1 MSFGNI
7 STPKTRKK
15 STFMASLP
23 RPDTQKEATSQERD
37 ESVTKAS
44 QERDESVTKA
54 SQERDESVTKALPK
68 KTENHESVT
77 KASRERR
84 PERDWVRD
92 ESVTKASRERH
103 QIEVT
108 NLSLQEENFLNYLF
122 EICSNIGQ
130 RETPKIMNREIT
142 TNILKTSAGGLRS
155 LVWRLSKKNVLKISN
170 SKNGP
175 SGWRIYELPEDTYKH
190 YSTQRNIE
198 RASRERHESVTRASP
213 NASLRASLN
222 SSSSSSSFI
231 YKETTTELENQNDE
245 WSKIQTPE
253 ILKKYHFGK
262 GIITQVMSRNLL
274 SPGELQ
280 ESLNAFAFDI
290 EENKVIQVKKIRNA
304 TSYFMKIMNSKSPYL
319 PPGNYK
325 SDEEKAMDE
334 ILQRTEEKA
343 KKIKEREKR
352 LLEANYTI
360 WTDETSREEIE
371 KAVPAD
377 MFQYMGEMHSTQVKD
392 YFVKA
397 IWPEEKTKLS
407 SIDSGDSIH

>member
-1 MSFGNI
+1 MLSQLTKIIKSSIRTTIKRIRNDEIIAIIPLGKGRGSKIQIELSRSAYAWWI
-7 STPKTRKK
+7 SNH
-15 STFMASLP
+15 
-23 RPDTQKEATSQERD
+23 TQ
-37 ESVTKAS
+37 
-44 QERDESVTKA
+44 
-54 SQERDESVTKALPK
+54 AL
-68 KTENHESVT
+68 KTENT
-77 KASRERR
+77 DTIPTQNPREY
-84 PERDWVRD
+84 
-92 ESVTKASRERH
+92 RH
-103 QIEVT
+103 NT
-108 NLSLQEENFLNYLF
+108 DT
-122 EICSNIGQ
+122 
-130 RETPKIMNREIT
+130 TPDT
-142 TNILKTSAGGLRS
+142 
-155 LVWRLSKKNVLKISN
+155 
-170 SKNGP
+170 NGP
-175 SGWRIYELPEDTYKH
+175 
-190 YSTQRNIE
+190 
-198 RASRERHESVTRASP
+198 
-213 NASLRASLN
+213 
-222 SSSSSSSFI
+222 SSSSFSI